1 MSQPLG
7 LHVRMTRSRDG
18 ARFLRSSQDG
28 TWPRVW
34 RSSIFVLSLL
44 AAFFSNACGGLVSSG
59 SPAAVIITV
68 SPVSAQP
75 FAGTTVTFTANVQNA
90 DNSAVSWQVN
100 AIPGGNPTIG
110 TISDSG
116 VFTAPSVAPTPATET
131 VTAVLQADP
140 GKSASS
146 TVDILSQS
154 SIQGPL
160 SLLPGLSSVTTSQ
173 SLQLQVATAGVR
185 NSDVNWLVDGV
196 PDGNSLTGTISAA
209 GLYSPPGAAG
219 SHLVLASLKL
229 NVNAIGSARVE
240 VTDFA
245 GTLTWR
251 NDNSRAGQNMKELA
265 LAPGT
270 VSSSTFGKLFSCALD
285 AYPYAQPLYVPNLAI
300 PGTGTRNVIF
310 VATAKDTVFAF
321 DADSNP
327 CAQLWR
333 TSLISQGEEAV
344 PTPNSDIPT
353 DDIAPFIGITGTP
366 VIDAGTGTMY
376 VAAETRI
383 PAFQTKYFERLY
395 ALDLATGQ
403 PKIQPT
409 GIQILT
415 APSAGP
421 TFDPLLENQ
430 RAALLLDNGNV
441 YVAFAS
447 HHELGDYHGWLFSYD
462 AATLQQNSAFNVT
475 PTILHGGIWQS
486 GGGPSADSG
495 HNVYVTTGNGPFD
508 ANLGGSNYGES
519 FLRLSTSG
527 AVSVADYFSP
537 CDQQTLSATNLE
549 IGSSAPVLLPDSAGS
564 SSQPHLLMGGGKN
577 GSLYVLNRDNLG
589 GYQCPDAPNVQV
601 ISVHDSSIF
610 STPLFWNN
618 AIYIAAGNGRL
629 KAFPMAG
636 GVLQSVPDASQSPE
650 TLGPQGATPVLSSN
664 QAKDAIVWLID
675 SSGAHVTPNTRAVLR
690 AFDPGNPSNEIYNS
704 ALLASRDEA
713 GLAVKF
719 TVPTVANGKVYVGT
733 QGELDVYGL
742 LH

>member
-7 LHVRMTRSRDG
+7 LHLRMSRTRDGAHFLRPSRDG
-18 ARFLRSSQDG
+18 ARPG
-28 TWPRVW
+28 VW
-34 RSSIFVLSLL
+34 RSGIFVLSLL
-44 AAFFSNACGGLVSSG
+44 AALFSNACGSLVSSG

-68 SPVSAQP
+68 SPASAQP

-90 DNSAVSWQVN
+90 GSSAVSWQVN

-110 TISDSG
+110 TISGSG

-173 SLQLQVATAGVR
+173 SLQLQVATAGVSNR
-185 NSDVNWLVDGV
+185 DVNWLVDGV
-196 PDGNSLTGTISAA
+196 PNGNSLTGTISTT
-209 GLYSPPGAAG
+209 GLYAPLGAAG

-251 NDNSRAGQNMKELA
+251 NDNSRTGQNTKELA

-270 VSSSTFGKLFSCALD
+270 VSSSTFGKLFSCPLD
-285 AYPYAQPLYVPNLAI
+285 AYPYAQPLYVPGLEI
-300 PGTGTRNVIF
+300 PGAGTRNVIF

-321 DADSNP
+321 DADANP
-327 CAQLWR
+327 CTQLWR
-333 TSLISQGEEAV
+333 TSLIGQGEEAV

-353 DDIAPFIGITGTP
+353 DDIAPFMGITGTP
-366 VIDAGTGTMY
+366 VIDAGSMTMY

-383 PAFQTKYFERLY
+383 PAFQTTYFERLY

-403 PKIQPT
+403 PKIQPA
-409 GIQILT
+409 GIQFLT

-421 TFDPLLENQ
+421 TFDHLLENQ

-462 AATLQQNSAFNVT
+462 AATLQQNSVFNVT

-486 GGGPSADSG
+486 GGGPSTDSS
-495 HNVYVTTGNGPFD
+495 HNVYVTTGNGAFD

-519 FLRLSTSG
+519 FLRLNTSG
-527 AVSVADYFSP
+527 ALSVSDYFSP

-564 SSQPHLLMGGGKN
+564 SSQQHLLMGGGKN

-589 GYQCPDAPNVQV
+589 GYQCPDTPNVQV

-629 KAFPMAG
+629 NAFPMAG

-664 QAKDAIVWLID
+664 QANDAIVWVID
-675 SSGAHVTPNTRAVLR
+675 SSGAHGTPNTRAVLR
-690 AFDPGNPSNEIYNS
+690 AFDAGNLSNEIYNS
-704 ALLASRDEA
+704 AVLASRDDA